1 MRDYPKIVP
10 VLWFIMLCLAGCGD
24 KKTESAEDI
33 LTLSSS
39 IAKSEGSGL
48 QEFDYNEYSHLKV
61 PPLEPEEALEK
72 FKLEEGFRIEVVAH
86 EPMVVDPI
94 AMDIDA
100 DGRLWVIDM
109 PAYMPVHDLD
119 ALETSALE
127 RAPAARVVVLEDS
140 DKDGKMD
147 IQRVFFSGLIL
158 PRAIKVLNDGIL
170 VGEPPNVWFIRDSNG
185 DGRGDEKILVDDGF
199 GDHTDPNIHSFP
211 GGLMW
216 GMDNWLHS
224 SNNNVE
230 SIRKMNGVWKTMPF
244 RRLGQWGMSQDNWG
258 RLYSSN
264 NSRPLQAHLVPYGY
278 SSRHPHFTVEAG
290 INVSMGGHSVWP
302 AHPAGVNRGYR
313 DGILRAD
320 STLANATAA
329 SGTVIY
335 RGDQFG
341 EEYVGNAFSPEPG
354 ANLIKRYMIED
365 RPAEIEA
372 EARYAYEG
380 REFLTSTDERFRPVN
395 IYNAPDG
402 TLYVL
407 DMYRGILEHASHL
420 TEYLRNHAV
429 NNDLQVPTGK
439 YGRIY
444 RIVREDNAVNY
455 DSPQF
460 SQMEP
465 EEWVAFLSHK
475 NGLLRDLAQQVLV
488 QSSISDFIPKIEAIV
503 TDKANVPYVRLQAL
517 WTLEGYDQTV
527 YPYEDMSDLALK
539 AMKDPH
545 PRVRAAAIRI
555 LEQALSDKSEKV
567 LSQMNALAEAETSP
581 YVKLQLLASLGESD
595 APAALDLM
603 AMILDKNHTSVYFRE
618 MALTGVYKREAAFAE
633 ILQNEYQWSAENE
646 GVFSQLLSSLAEAD
660 QMNETID
667 ISHLSVSDQELFGK
681 GKDLFNTCGACHGVK
696 GEGVDGVGPALEGS
710 DWVQMDPDIP
720 VRIVMQGFAG
730 GVVERKEN
738 IVGVMPGHA
747 YFTDNEVAAVLTFTR
762 QSWGNSAVPIDP
774 EIVTKI
780 REKTKGRNE
789 TWTPNELRSLASET
803 PLSTP

>member
-1 MRDYPKIVP
+1 
-10 VLWFIMLCLAGCGD
+10 
-24 KKTESAEDI
+24 
-33 LTLSSS
+33 
-39 IAKSEGSGL
+39 
-48 QEFDYNEYSHLKV
+48 
-61 PPLEPEEALEK
+61 
-72 FKLEEGFRIEVVAH
+72 
-86 EPMVVDPI
+86 
-94 AMDIDA
+94 
-100 DGRLWVIDM
+100 
-109 PAYMPVHDLD
+109 
-119 ALETSALE
+119 
-127 RAPAARVVVLEDS
+127 
-140 DKDGKMD
+140 
-147 IQRVFFSGLIL
+147 
-158 PRAIKVLNDGIL
+158 
-170 VGEPPNVWFIRDSNG
+170 
-185 DGRGDEKILVDDGF
+185 
-199 GDHTDPNIHSFP
+199 
-211 GGLMW
+211 
-216 GMDNWLHS
+216 
-224 SNNNVE
+224 
-230 SIRKMNGVWKTMPF
+230 
-244 RRLGQWGMSQDNWG
+244 
-258 RLYSSN
+258 
-264 NSRPLQAHLVPYGY
+264 
-278 SSRHPHFTVEAG
+278 
-290 INVSMGGHSVWP
+290 
-302 AHPAGVNRGYR
+302 
-313 DGILRAD
+313 
-320 STLANATAA
+320 
-329 SGTVIY
+329 
-335 RGDQFG
+335 
-341 EEYVGNAFSPEPG
+341 
-354 ANLIKRYMIED
+354 
-365 RPAEIEA
+365 
-372 EARYAYEG
+372 
-380 REFLTSTDERFRPVN
+380 
-395 IYNAPDG
+395 
-402 TLYVL
+402 
-407 DMYRGILEHASHL
+407 MYRGILEHASHL

-603 AMILDKNHTSVYFRE
+603 AMILDKNHNSVYFRE

-762 QSWGNSAVPIDP
+762 QSWGNNAVPIDP

>member
-1 MRDYPKIVP
+1 MVCIG
-10 VLWFIMLCLAGCGD
+10 GCGD
-24 KKTESAEDI
+24 AKIKSAEDF
-33 LTLSSS
+33 LTLSST
-39 IAKSEGSGL
+39 IAKSQATSL
-48 QEFDYNEYSHLKV
+48 AKFDYETYADLKV
-61 PPLEPEEALEK
+61 PPLRPQEALKK
-72 FKLEEGFRIEVVAH
+72 FQLEEGFRIEVVAH

-94 AMDIDA
+94 AMDLDA

-109 PAYMPVHDLD
+109 PTYMPVHDLD

-127 RAPAARVVVLEDS
+127 RAPEARVVVLEDG

-147 IQRVFFSGLIL
+147 IHRVFYSGLIL

-170 VGEPPNVWFIRDSNG
+170 VGEPPNVWFIRDTTG
-185 DGRGDEKILVDDGF
+185 DGRGDEKILVYDGF

-230 SIRKMNGVWKTMPF
+230 SIRKVNGEWETMPF

-278 SSRHPHFTVEAG
+278 SSRHPHFEVEAG
-290 INVSMGGHSVWP
+290 KNVSIGGYAVWP
-302 AHPAGVNRGYR
+302 AHPTGVNRGYR
-313 DGILRAD
+313 EGILRAD

-341 EEYVGNAFSPEPG
+341 EAYVGNAFSPEPG
-354 ANLIKRYMIED
+354 ANLIKRYIIED
-365 RPAEIEA
+365 RPEEIEA
-372 EARYAYEG
+372 EAHYAYEG

-429 NNDLQVPTGK
+429 NNDLHLPTGK

-444 RIVREDNAVNY
+444 RIVKEDRPVNY
-455 DSPQF
+455 ASPKF
-460 SQMEP
+460 SQLEP
-465 EEWVAFLSHK
+465 EEWVAFLSDK

-488 QSSISDFIPKIEAIV
+488 QSSFSDFIPKIQAMV
-503 TDKANVPYVRLQAL
+503 TDITREPYVRLHAL
-517 WTLEGYDQTV
+517 WTLEGYERMV
-527 YPYEDMSDLALK
+527 YPLKNLSDLAIK
-539 AMKDPH
+539 ALKDPH

-555 LEQALSDKSEKV
+555 LEPSLSDNS
-567 LSQMNALAEAETSP
+567 AEALGELIELAKTETSP
-581 YVKLQLLASLGESD
+581 FVNLQLLASLGEAE

-603 AMILDKNHTSVYFRE
+603 AMILDKNRESVYFRE
-618 MALTGVYKREAAFAE
+618 MALTGVHNREAAFAE
-633 ILQNEYQWSAENE
+633 ILRNQYQWRAENE
-646 GVFSQLLSSLAEAD
+646 GVFSLVLSSLAKAD
-660 QMNETID
+660 QMNEATD
-667 ISHLSVSDQELFGK
+667 ISHLSDVDQKLFAK
-681 GKDLFNTCGACHGVK
+681 GKDLFNTCSACHGVK

-710 DWVQMDPDIP
+710 RWVQMEPEVP
-720 VRIVMQGFAG
+720 VRIVLHGFAG
-730 GVVERKEN
+730 GVAEGNEN
-738 IVGVMPGHA
+738 IAGVMPGHA
-747 YFTDNEVAAVLTFTR
+747 YFTDNEIAAVLTYIR
-762 QSWGNSAVPIDP
+762 QSWGNNAVPVDP
-774 EIVTKI
+774 EIVAKI
-780 REKTKGRNE
+780 RKDTKDRNE
-789 TWTPNELRSLASET
+789 TWTPKELRSLALDTSSGT
-803 PLSTP
+803 P